1 MKLHYVNKLSPLH
14 LLNPL
19 SKMTWVASLFIL
31 TLVLDHPLV
40 LLALFL
46 FTLLPVL
53 YSGTLRGWASIMRY
67 SLLLCLSVIIINTL
81 FNVNGSH
88 VLWQSPWHVPVLG
101 NPRLTLEALVFGLGM
116 SLRLLALISAF
127 TLLTLTTHPDDMLQ
141 ALLKLKMPYKTV
153 LVAALSTRFIPTLLD
168 DAGRIS
174 DIQRSR
180 GLETQ
185 RGNYFRRIKNHS
197 AVLLPLLANSLDRTV
212 QVAEAMEARGFG
224 SGRKRCFFKP
234 LKMSGLDALSIVFSL
249 LALVPAAFLKWRGTG
264 AYQYYPSLGEI
275 NIGPGEWTAIGLM
288 LLLLSLLIP
297 LGQLKKRWTLD

>member
-1 MKLHYVNKLSPLH
+1 MRLRYVNNNSPLH
-14 LLNPL
+14 ILNPL
-19 SKMTWVASLFIL
+19 SKMAWVAGLFIL
-31 TLVLDHPLV
+31 TFILDHPLV
-40 LLALFL
+40 LLVLFL
-46 FTLLPVL
+46 ATLLPVI
-53 YSGTLRGWASIMRY
+53 YSGTIRGWASIMKY

-88 VLWQSPWHVPVLG
+88 VIWELPWHIPVLG
-101 NPRLTLEALVFGLGM
+101 TPRVTLEALVFGLGM
-116 SLRLLALISAF
+116 SFRLLALISAF
-127 TLLTLTTHPDDMLQ
+127 TILTLTTHPDDMLQ
-141 ALLKLKMPYKTV
+141 SLLKLKVPYKSV

-174 DIQRSR
+174 DLQRSR

-224 SGRKRCFFKP
+224 SGRQRRFFKP
-234 LKMSGLDALSIVFSL
+234 LKMTKADVISVIFSL
-249 LALVPAAFLKWRGTG
+249 LALVPAGLIKWQGAGT
-264 AYQYYPSLGEI
+264 YQYYPSLGNI
-275 NIGPGEWTAIGLM
+275 NFGLSEWSALALIF
-288 LLLLSLLIP
+288 LLLSLIIP